1 MKWSANNICTQ
12 RNQPKSPTSHTYEY
26 SHLLLSGNIQHNLI
40 GIGKINDRYK
50 VTGIG
55 ETATASVCSNNGVV
69 TDFAILEKCN
79 SNARGDCNGF
89 PNTELALCENNEF
102 VTYSWDATNG
112 VEYFVHVRADEVSNF
127 TLVVSGVE
135 EEPEPAPAPGPV
147 GGDDS
152 GSTIY
157 HSSKGNTILAVIFFS
172 TVLLFYVGLI
182 V

>member
-1 MKWSANNICTQ
+1 M
-12 RNQPKSPTSHTYEY
+12 
-26 SHLLLSGNIQHNLI
+26 
-40 GIGKINDRYK
+40 
-50 VTGIG
+50 
-55 ETATASVCSNNGVV
+55 
-69 TDFAILEKCN
+69 
-79 SNARGDCNGF
+79 
-89 PNTELALCENNEF
+89 
-102 VTYSWDATNG
+102 TYSWDATNG